1 MGESIERGRRRLTG
15 RFIVLSMLVN
25 CCSRRTT
32 PARRVPLLLACPLA
46 CLASA
51 LACLALLC
59 PASALAS
66 SSYVWTGGSAP
77 QETTWSMDGNWE
89 SQQAPSANS
98 VIGSLEFPHTASNT
112 CTPYV
117 SVGLCLFESFNDL
130 VGLSVESMHIDDAQN
145 YEIFGNQI
153 TLGAGGLSAAPSSHT
168 ADATLAGVELP
179 IELSASQTWHIEGE
193 GQRVGANQLYL
204 AENLTGP
211 GKELTVDVT
220 NLGTIDLAGENSEL
234 GPVSFAGGSGHTLG
248 GIVGLFGGGINAI
261 DGEPVNVENV
271 FFYGAG
277 GLGDLR
283 TTDSAIFVA
292 VSSGAHA
299 EGTLETTAVKLDSQ
313 SALDLEI
320 AYPGSLA
327 GSDYA
332 QLTSTGAI
340 ELAGAKLGIYIEKR
354 GKEPCTPLTY
364 GQQDTLV
371 STTGGL
377 SGSFSNAPQGAEIPI
392 HYTEECGSVPP
403 AFMRIGY
410 NRGGSPQTVTGT
422 PLAGVESATS
432 LASSSLNPTTGQT
445 VTLTARVAT
454 EPAYRSS
461 ISPWGT
467 VEFENGGVP
476 IAGCGAQQVDA
487 DNAGFTATCN
497 TSFVNAGAQ
506 SLAAVF
512 TPGPTIDLME
522 STSEPLGFAVSQ
534 ASGSEDREPGSS
546 GTGSSSGGT
555 TGTTTST
562 TAPATG
568 APAPKGE
575 VQGVSISGGGV
586 SLRSVGLAVLS
597 MGWAK
602 AKLLCTAPGG
612 CHGKLVLLVKS
623 HVKAKGRKR
632 SATHALTI
640 ATTNFTLSGGA
651 LKTIKLK
658 LDAAGRALLR
668 ADHGHLAATL
678 EIVALAPSGGAATQS
693 QPVRLSLQGGASA
706 RHGGG

>member
-1 MGESIERGRRRLTG
+1 
-15 RFIVLSMLVN
+15 
-25 CCSRRTT
+25 
-32 PARRVPLLLACPLA
+32 VPLLLACPLI
-46 CLASA
+46 
-51 LACLALLC
+51 CLALLS
-59 PASALAS
+59 PASALAA
-66 SSYVWTGGSAP
+66 SSYVWTGRSAP
-77 QETTWSMDGNWE
+77 QEAAWSTDGNWE
-89 SQQAPSANS
+89 SQEAPSANS
-98 VIGSLEFPHTASNT
+98 AIGSLEFPHTASNT

-117 SVGLCLFESFNDL
+117 SVGLCIFESFNNL
-130 VGLSVESMHIDDAQN
+130 LGLSVESMHIDDAQN

-153 TLGAGGLSAAPSSHT
+153 TLGAGGLSTAPSSQT
-168 ADATLAGVELP
+168 AEATLAWVELP
-179 IELSASQTWHIEGE
+179 IELGASQTWHIEGE
-193 GQRVGANQLYL
+193 GQRLGANQLYL
-204 AENLTGP
+204 AEDLTGP
-211 GKELTVDVT
+211 GKELTVDII
-220 NLGTIDLAGENSEL
+220 NLGTIDLAGEDSEL
-234 GPVSFAGGSGHTLG
+234 GPVSFAGGSGRTLG

-299 EGTLETTAVKLDSQ
+299 EGTLETTAVKLDPQ

-320 AYPGSLA
+320 AHLGSQA
-327 GSDYA
+327 GSDYS
-332 QLTSTGAI
+332 QLTSTGTV
-340 ELAGAKLGIYIEKR
+340 ELAGATLGIYIEKR

-371 STTGGL
+371 STTGEL
-377 SGSFSNAPQGAEIPI
+377 LGSFSNAPQGAEIPI
-392 HYTEECGSVPP
+392 HYTKECGSVPP

-410 NRGGSPQTVTGT
+410 NRGGSTGSTQTVTGT
-422 PLAGVESATS
+422 LLAGVGSATS
-432 LASSSLNPTTGQT
+432 LAASPLNPTTGQT
-445 VTLTARVAT
+445 VTLTAKVAV

-461 ISPWGT
+461 ISPRGT
-467 VEFENGGVP
+467 VAFENGGVP

-497 TSFVNAGAQ
+497 TSFANAGGQ

-512 TPGPTIDLME
+512 TPDSTIDLTE

-534 ASGSEDREPGSS
+534 ASSSGPGSS
-546 GTGSSSGGT
+546 GTGSSAGGT
-555 TGTTTST
+555 TGTTST

-586 SLRSVGLAVLS
+586 SLRGVGLAVLS
-597 MGWAK
+597 TGWAK

-612 CHGKLVLLVKS
+612 CHGKLVLLVKGPA
-623 HVKAKGRKR
+623 KAKDRKR

-640 ATTNFTLSGGA
+640 ATTDFTLSGGA

-658 LDAAGRALLR
+658 LNAAGRALLR

-678 EIVALAPSGGAATQS
+678 EIVALAPSSAATQS
-693 QPVRLSLQGGASA
+693 EHVQLSLQGGAST
-706 RHGGG
+706 RHSGR